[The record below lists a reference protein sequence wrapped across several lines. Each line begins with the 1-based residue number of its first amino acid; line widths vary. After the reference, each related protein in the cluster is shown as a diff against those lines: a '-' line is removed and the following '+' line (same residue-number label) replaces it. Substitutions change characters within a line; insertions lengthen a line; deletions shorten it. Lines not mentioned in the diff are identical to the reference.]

1 MAATRFSL
9 ALLCIVAEAAGARTR
24 PPKQTYTFKTV
35 GDVQVQ
41 ADVYRTDDKV
51 VRPVVVWIH
60 GGALI
65 MGNRKSVP
73 KNLLDLS
80 RDEGYAL
87 VSLDYRLA
95 PEVKLPEV
103 IADVEDAFRWLRGA
117 GAKDCN
123 LDPSRV
129 VVTGGSAG
137 GYLTL
142 MTGVVVDPR
151 PTALVAYWGYGDVD
165 GDWYTK
171 PSDFYRK
178 QGPLIDRADAYKA
191 VGGKVIT
198 GSEDGIDMR
207 ARGRFYL
214 YLRQNGLWTKE
225 VTGFDPA
232 TDRKKLDR
240 YCPVRNVSPGYPPTL
255 LVHGTEDTDV
265 PYQLSADL
273 AKELAR
279 HKVAHDLVTVT
290 GAGHGLSGGDKKA
303 VADAH
308 ARALAFIRTQLKS
321 GKYSSGG
328 ADARSEGDAG
338 ESGPA
343 GVTSP
348 RLAPPDQPGW
358 VDGLVGNV
366 PCISFAS

>member
-1 MAATRFSL
+1 MVATRASL
-9 ALLCIVAEAAGARTR
+9 VRLGVIAAMLSAGQARAAD
-24 PPKQTYTFKTV
+24 PPLTKQTHTFKTV
-35 GDVQVQ
+35 GDVKVQ
-41 ADVYRTDDKV
+41 ADVYRPDDQT

-73 KNLLDLS
+73 RNLLDLC

-95 PEVKLPEV
+95 PEVKLPE
-103 IADVEDAFRWLRGA
+103 IAADVEDAFRWVRGD
-117 GAKDCN
+117 GAKTCH
-123 LDPSRV
+123 LDPKRIV
-129 VVTGGSAG
+129 VAGGSAG

-142 MTGVVVDPR
+142 MTGVAVTPR

-171 PSDFYRK
+171 PSEFYRK
-178 QGPLIDRADAYKA
+178 TVPLIDKADAFNG

-198 GSEDGIDMR
+198 GSEGGVDMKTR
-207 ARGRFYL
+207 SRFYL
-214 YLRQNGLWTKE
+214 YLRQNGFWTKE
-225 VTGFDPA
+225 VTGFDHV

-240 YCPVRNVSPGYPPTL
+240 YCPVRNVSPDYPPTL

-265 PYQLSADL
+265 PYQLSADM
-273 AKELAR
+273 AKEFAR
-279 HKVAHDLVTVT
+279 HKVPHELVTVT

-308 ARALAFIRTQLKS
+308 AKALAFIRTQLKS
-321 GKYSSGG
+321 GK
-328 ADARSEGDAG
+328 
-338 ESGPA
+338 
-343 GVTSP
+343 
-348 RLAPPDQPGW
+348 
-358 VDGLVGNV
+358 
-366 PCISFAS
+366 

>member
-1 MAATRFSL
+1 MTATPAPVVR
-9 ALLCIVAEAAGARTR
+9 LCVAAGAALLLANPARAAD
-24 PPKQTYTFKTV
+24 PPLPKQTYTFKTV
-35 GDVQVQ
+35 GDLKVQ
-41 ADVYRTDDKV
+41 ADVYRADDAT

-65 MGNRKSVP
+65 SGNRKSVP
-73 KNLLDLS
+73 RNLLDLC

-87 VSLDYRLA
+87 VSIDYRLA
-95 PEVKLPEV
+95 PEVKLPEI

-117 GAKDCN
+117 GAKECR
-123 LDPSRV
+123 LDADRV

-142 MTGVVVDPR
+142 MTGVAVRPR

-171 PSDFYRK
+171 PSEFYRK
-178 QGPLIDRADAYKA
+178 QVPLIDKAEAYKG

-198 GSEDGIDMR
+198 GSEDGVDFK
-207 ARGRFYL
+207 ARGRFYH

-232 TDRKKLDR
+232 TEKARLDP
-240 YCPVRNVSPGYPPTL
+240 YCPVRNVSPEYPPTL

-265 PYQLSADL
+265 PYQLSADM

-279 HKVAHDLVTVT
+279 HQVPHELVTVA
-290 GAGHGLSGGDKKA
+290 GAGHGLSGGDKKL

-308 ARALAFIRTQLKS
+308 GKALAFIRTRMKG
-321 GKYSSGG
+321 GK
-328 ADARSEGDAG
+328 
-338 ESGPA
+338 
-343 GVTSP
+343 
-348 RLAPPDQPGW
+348 
-358 VDGLVGNV
+358 
-366 PCISFAS
+366 

>member
-1 MAATRFSL
+1 MTTTPASVAC
-9 ALLCIVAEAAGARTR
+9 LCIAAGVLLLPAGPARAAD
-24 PPKQTYTFKTV
+24 PPLPKSTHTFKTV
-35 GDVQVQ
+35 GDLKVQ
-41 ADVYRTDDKV
+41 ADVYRADDTA

-65 MGNRKSVP
+65 SGNRQSVP
-73 KNLLDLS
+73 RNLLDLC

-117 GAKDCN
+117 GAKECH
-123 LDPSRV
+123 LDTNRV

-142 MTGVVVDPR
+142 MTGVAVKPR

-165 GDWYTK
+165 GAWYTT
-171 PSDFYRK
+171 PSEFYRK
-178 QGPLIDRADAYKA
+178 QVPLIDRADAYRG
-191 VGGKVIT
+191 VGGRVIT
-198 GSEDGIDMR
+198 GSEDGVDFR

-214 YLRQNGLWTKE
+214 YLRQNGQWTKE

-232 TDRKKLDR
+232 AEKVKLDR
-240 YCPVRNVSPGYPPTL
+240 YCPVRNVSPEYPPTL

-265 PYQLSADL
+265 PYQLSADM

-279 HKVAHDLVTVT
+279 HKVPHELVTVP
-290 GAGHGLSGGDKKA
+290 GAGHGLSGGDRKL

-308 ARALAFIRTQLKS
+308 AKALAFVRTQMKG
-321 GKYSSGG
+321 GK
-328 ADARSEGDAG
+328 
-338 ESGPA
+338 
-343 GVTSP
+343 
-348 RLAPPDQPGW
+348 
-358 VDGLVGNV
+358 
-366 PCISFAS
+366 